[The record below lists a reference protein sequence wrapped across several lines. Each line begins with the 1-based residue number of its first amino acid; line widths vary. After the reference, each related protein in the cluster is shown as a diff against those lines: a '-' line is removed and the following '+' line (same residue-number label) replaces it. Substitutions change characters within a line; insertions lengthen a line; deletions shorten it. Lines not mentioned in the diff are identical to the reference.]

1 MNLSQVH
8 KPRFILLDGSMGS
21 YIGKDNKT
29 GESSL
34 FNKIWSAAALAL
46 PEFND
51 RVTKAHMEYII
62 SGSQII
68 STNSYAIQPNLYRKA
83 FGNEAYED
91 LMIEHA
97 KLSALLAT
105 SARRQV
111 PESENVQVFGVLG
124 PICETHQPGLFRKFW
139 KANGTQFC
147 VETYEKLCHALYE
160 GGVDGFLIETM
171 NCWEEAYLAL
181 EGVRNFKDKLKTT
194 HAPLPIIVSF
204 QGRLLN
210 DSLLPSPEDIGPHL
224 VREFLRYFD
233 ENIYMNII
241 SFGLNCAGPEDLLN
255 SLKNIFN
262 SKIFNSGDDNPVET
276 VDDAFQRRNI
286 GLCVYPNLHDKQKYT
301 EGFDISKEGYVY
313 EKRVDLVNNDHH
325 GLCVFMDSLFA
336 KYKIKFIGG
345 CCGCTPSGIQKLY
358 ETFLK

>member
-1 MNLSQVH
+1 
-8 KPRFILLDGSMGS
+8 
-21 YIGKDNKT
+21 
-29 GESSL
+29 
-34 FNKIWSAAALAL
+34 
-46 PEFND
+46 
-51 RVTKAHMEYII
+51 MEYII

-124 PICETHQPGLFRKFW
+124 PICETHQPGLFKKFW

-147 VETYEKLCHALYE
+147 VNSYEKLSQALYD

-171 NCWEEAYLAL
+171 NCWEEAHLAL
-181 EGVRNFKDKLKTT
+181 EGVRNFKDKLESTRN
-194 HAPLPIIVSF
+194 APLPIIVSF

-210 DSLLPSPEDIGPHL
+210 DSLRPSPEDIGPHL
-224 VREFLRYFD
+224 VREFLKYCDRNTF
-233 ENIYMNII
+233 MNII
-241 SFGLNCAGPEDLLN
+241 SFGLNCAGPEDLLK

-262 SKIFNSGDDNPVET
+262 AKIFNSGGDYPAET

-286 GLCVYPNLHDKQKYT
+286 GLCIYPNLHDKQKYT

-325 GLCVFMDSLFA
+325 GLCVFMDTLFA
-336 KYKIKFIGG
+336 KYNIKFIGG
-345 CCGCTPSGIQKLY
+345 CCGCTPSGIQRLY
-358 ETFLK
+358 DTFSK